1 MNATV
6 AVAVGVRV
14 AVGDGIAVA
23 VGEGVG
29 VGEGVNVAS
38 SVGEGVGPGD
48 VWGVATACPKG
59 GGGVKAPSFA
69 ESPQATSRS
78 ARPANS
84 WRTSET
90 LTKSPLS
97 AGWFGYSTQ
106 VAVPTT

>member
-1 MNATV
+1 MGDGVSV
-6 AVAVGVRV
+6 AVAVGDG
-14 AVGDGIAVA
+14 VGVSVAVA
-23 VGEGVG
+23 VGESVG

-38 SVGEGVGPGD
+38 SVGEGVVPGD
-48 VWGVATACPKG
+48 VWGVATACPKAS
-59 GGGVKAPSFA
+59 GGVKASSFA

-90 LTKSPLS
+90 LTKSPVS